1 MKLWLGEN
9 NLIVIELKDNIF
21 WVIGTLVLIKKI
33 QTTNGNLIVK
43 RKKIEIIMLKNCYI
57 EFTMDFIQIF
67 FNGLKNL
74 MNEK

>member
-1 MKLWLGEN
+1 
-9 NLIVIELKDNIF
+9 LIVIELKDNIF

>member
-1 MKLWLGEN
+1 
-9 NLIVIELKDNIF
+9 LIVIELKDNIF

-57 EFTMDFIQIF
+57 EFIMDFIQIF